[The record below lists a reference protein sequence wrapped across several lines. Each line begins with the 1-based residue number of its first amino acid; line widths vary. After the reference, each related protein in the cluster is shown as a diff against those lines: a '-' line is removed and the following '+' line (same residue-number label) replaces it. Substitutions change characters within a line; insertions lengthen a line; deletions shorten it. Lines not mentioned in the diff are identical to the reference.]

1 MQELQNYAVSIHA
14 PTQGATPANIRGMF
28 AVEFQ
33 STHPRRVRLDTLHV
47 TGHFAVSIH
56 APTQG
61 ATLMTNS
68 RLCTGMFQSTHPR
81 RVRRR
86 SASLS
91 DCSCVVSIHAPTQG
105 ATEQIQDEVRLF
117 LFQSTHPRR
126 VRRMVAQVTLAQW
139 FQSTHPRRVRLT
151 AEFQRLVG
159 RGFNPRT
166 HAGCDDAGGQVLAEE
181 RVSIHAPTQ
190 GATQLQATSVFSVTF
205 QSTHPRRVRLDS
217 GMRLRLVGVSIHA
230 PTQGATHCRAEVVA
244 ADDVSI
250 HAPTQGAT
258 GVHRNGGFARDV
270 SIHAPTQ
277 GATQPHTQ
285 H

>member
-1 MQELQNYAVSIHA
+1 
-14 PTQGATPANIRGMF
+14 MF

-47 TGHFAVSIH
+47 TGQFAVSIH

-61 ATLMTNS
+61 ATLRTNS

-126 VRRMVAQVTLAQW
+126 VRLNSKRRRCSRSRFNPRTHAGCDLTAACVCVLLGFQSTHPRRVRRIAGRKSWQLTTFQSTHPRRVRRASTVMVASPVM
-139 FQSTHPRRVRLT
+139 FQSTHPRRVRLSHIHNI
-151 AEFQRLVG
+151 RCWYS
-159 RGFNPRT
+159 FNPRT
-166 HAGCDDAGGQVLAEE
+166 HAGCD
-181 RVSIHAPTQ
+181 
-190 GATQLQATSVFSVTF
+190 FK
-205 QSTHPRRVRLDS
+205 
-217 GMRLRLVGVSIHA
+217 
-230 PTQGATHCRAEVVA
+230 
-244 ADDVSI
+244 
-250 HAPTQGAT
+250 
-258 GVHRNGGFARDV
+258 
-270 SIHAPTQ
+270 
-277 GATQPHTQ
+277 
-285 H
+285 